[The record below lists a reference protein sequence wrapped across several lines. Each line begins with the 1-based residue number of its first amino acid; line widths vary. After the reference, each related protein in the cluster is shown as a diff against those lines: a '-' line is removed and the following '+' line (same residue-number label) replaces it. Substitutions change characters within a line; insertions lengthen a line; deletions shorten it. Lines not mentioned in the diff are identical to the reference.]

1 MNASVRSEGVDPS
14 VLSSRHV
21 FRGIEYVVTLMI
33 DNDKEIFVLEV
44 EDRLTSD
51 QWRGQFDARCKF
63 RETNAVEPTCTCS
76 TTVHVSFFG
85 LITFNLLRPSLHT
98 L

>member
-1 MNASVRSEGVDPS
+1 MNSSVRSDVLDPS
-14 VLSSRHV
+14 MGSFKHV

-33 DNDKEIFVLEV
+33 DGDKETFVLEV

-63 RETNAVEPTCTCS
+63 KVNTLLVLLEFRVCTS
-76 TTVHVSFFG
+76 Y
-85 LITFNLLRPSLHT
+85 IDDI
-98 L
+98 

>member
-1 MNASVRSEGVDPS
+1 MAKKLQVQCKMNSSLRSEPVDPT
-14 VLSSRHV
+14 VVSSRHV

-51 QWRGQFDARCKF
+51 QWRGQFDARCKLF
-63 RETNAVEPTCTCS
+63 
-76 TTVHVSFFG
+76 H
-85 LITFNLLRPSLHT
+85 
-98 L
+98 